1 LSDKKVILI
10 LQARMGSTRLPGK
23 SMMSLAGV
31 PLVGRILERLKRV
44 RKINDI
50 ILATT
55 EQKAD
60 DVLVGLAREYDVR
73 YSRGSQNDLVDRFY
87 QAAKSIKA
95 DVIVRF
101 PGDNPVPEPKEIDR
115 IIDYHLSSK
124 NHFSSNIVP
133 MKGNGYPMGIGAEV
147 FGFKVIEDV
156 FRRNYDANKREHI
169 CLNFFDFEN
178 QQVVEPKRYRV
189 GTVQCPEA
197 FRRPELVLHVDTI
210 KEYKIMNS
218 LYEYL
223 YPRNP
228 EFHIIDVIQWFDNF
242 ANKV

>member
-1 LSDKKVILI
+1 
-10 LQARMGSTRLPGK
+10 MGSTRLPGK

-50 ILATT
+50 VLATT
-55 EQKAD
+55 EQNAD
-60 DVLVGLAREYDVR
+60 DVLVELAKEYDVR
-73 YSRGSQNDLVDRFY
+73 YFRGSQNDLVARFY

-101 PGDNPVPEPKEIDR
+101 PGDNPVPEPTEIDR

-147 FGFKVIEDV
+147 FGFRVLEDI
-156 FRRNYDANKREHI
+156 FRRNYDAEKREHI
-169 CLNFFDFEN
+169 NLNFLDSRH
-178 QQVVEPKRYRV
+178 QQIVGPERYRV
-189 GTVQCPEA
+189 GTVQCPEV
-197 FRRPELVLHVDTI
+197 FRRPELILHVDTI
-210 KEYKIMNS
+210 KEYKFMNS

-223 YPRNP
+223 YPINP
-228 EFHIIDVIQWFDNF
+228 EFHIIDVIQWYDNF
-242 ANKV
+242 ANNV